1 MRYSLAHF
9 RFSCFTTKPTI
20 PFFTGG
26 RSRLGRILYNKTKC
40 QPYHDH
46 GNGAFFSLIL
56 FRIGWLRVYMYVSD
70 ICFTC
75 HGANPP
81 RLCMLR
87 IASRTLRVKCYIQSH
102 SKSPPT
108 PTPRGSRIRRRRDA
122 HKRCFSLVIFGI
134 SLVSVMSIC

>member
-1 MRYSLAHF
+1 MHTPHEIILAHL

-46 GNGAFFSLIL
+46 GNGAFFLSLS
-56 FRIGWLRVYMYVSD
+56 FGSAGYVYMYRISFLHVMVP
-70 ICFTC
+70 
-75 HGANPP
+75 N

-87 IASRTLRVKCYIQSH
+87 IALRSVYI
-102 SKSPPT
+102 P
-108 PTPRGSRIRRRRDA
+108 
-122 HKRCFSLVIFGI
+122 CV
-134 SLVSVMSIC
+134 